1 MTPPRLRPLLAALF
15 VSCGLATLAVVLN
28 LFSSFSVARTLL
40 WIAVSASVLA
50 MVMSLVVFQ
59 KLNQWLRFID
69 EALTR
74 MREGQWD
81 ENIPVRPGDELASL
95 CDGMNRL
102 AKKWKERQVL
112 SEAFRRYVDP
122 SLADHILRQGLKLGG
137 ETFQATILFADMRD
151 FTELS
156 ELMTPQ
162 EMVGLLNQYFSLVE
176 PIIHHEGGWVNKFG
190 GDSLLAIFGAP
201 VVFPDH
207 VERAVRAGTR
217 MRDAILDFNIRQ
229 RQVGGP
235 VLRVGMGIH
244 CGEVV
249 VGHVGGAKRME
260 YTVIGDAV
268 NMASR
273 IQALHR
279 KYGKSL
285 LLSADAYRVVQDS
298 HPATSTLP
306 LLIVQGKSDPIQV
319 YALD

>member
-1 MTPPRLRPLLAALF
+1 M
-15 VSCGLATLAVVLN
+15 SEGL
-28 LFSSFSVARTLL
+28 
-40 WIAVSASVLA
+40 
-50 MVMSLVVFQ
+50 
-59 KLNQWLRFID
+59 
-69 EALTR
+69 
-74 MREGQWD
+74 WD
-81 ENIPVRPGDELASL
+81 ENIPVKPGDELASL

-102 AKKWKERQVL
+102 AKKWKDRQVL
-112 SEAFRRYVDP
+112 AEAFRRYVDP

-176 PIIHHEGGWVNKFG
+176 PIIHHQGGWVNKFG
-190 GDSLLAIFGAP
+190 GDSLLAVFGAP
-201 VVFPDH
+201 VIFSDH
-207 VERAVRAGTR
+207 VERAVRAGTL
-217 MRDAILDFNIRQ
+217 MRDAIMEFNIRQ
-229 RQVGGP
+229 KQVGGP

-260 YTVIGDAV
+260 YTVIGDTV

-279 KYGKSL
+279 KYGKSI
-285 LLSADAYRVVQDS
+285 LLSAEAYKVVQTA